1 MEGCEWKQL
10 GRDRSDGGRYGRG
23 VEKPIRKKSSQGRGT
38 ALGMNPMMRGG
49 SSHHKAMRR
58 LEREEKRLWSRIKRI
73 KRIVGSE
80 ESTRSRRSRSEPVE
94 GSREAE

>member
-1 MEGCEWKQL
+1 MEG
-10 GRDRSDGGRYGRG
+10 GG
-23 VEKPIRKKSSQGRGT
+23 KPIRKKSSQGRGA

-73 KRIVGSE
+73 K
-80 ESTRSRRSRSEPVE
+80 ESLGARRVHEAEGVKASRWRGAEKRSEMW
-94 GSREAE
+94 GKFLCIIINIYRYYYH